1 MAAASIRL
9 LVLENIFLIPSHDI
23 YLLVG
28 AYIKYRVAKMVQGR
42 VIGKVIYLFLR
53 LTFPKSFLLTKEA
66 TPHYVCKLLFV
77 CFQILW
83 HSCIA
88 ILELTV
94 GRGSPYILI
103 RLNAIVW
110 LRSFH
115 DHRHMNSLLKQQ
127 PNTY

>member
-53 LTFPKSFLLTKEA
+53 LTFLKSCLLTKEA
-66 TPHYVCKLLFV
+66 TPHVRKLLFV
-77 CFQILW
+77 CFQIVW
-83 HSCIA
+83 YSCIA
-88 ILELTV
+88 VLELTV
-94 GRGSPYILI
+94 RRDGPRILI

-110 LRSFH
+110 LCSSRG
-115 DHRHMNSLLKQQ
+115 HRHLNSLLKQQ
-127 PNTY
+127 PKTY